1 MLSPNMTGSAFMVG
15 AMALFTF
22 NDAIVK
28 VLGQSLP
35 IVEVILLRGAF
46 TVVLIGALIA
56 FTVGLASFSKLN
68 KPIIWWRA
76 LCEVGATYCFL
87 TGLQHVELANAAA
100 ILSALPLAVTI
111 GSVLFLNEKV
121 GWRRWSAIAVG
132 FIGVLLIVRPGLEA
146 FNIYSINILAAVVFA
161 AARDLVT
168 KQAPKDISSLSL
180 TFSTAIAITVSGAF
194 ATFFFAEF
202 KPPTNTEIGW
212 LFASALLLSA
222 AYFFIVSAMRVGEV
236 AIVAPFRYTNLLWA
250 IGLGIIIFDEKLDWV
265 TLLGSAIIAAT
276 GIYTLYRERV
286 RIQAAKKLAP

>member
-1 MLSPNMTGSAFMVG
+1 MTGSAFMVG

-28 VLGQSLP
+28 VVGQSLP
-35 IVEVILLRGAF
+35 IVEIILLRGAF
-46 TVVLIGALIA
+46 TVVLIGAMLA
-56 FTVGLASFSKLN
+56 FTAGLSAFSKFN
-68 KPIIWWRA
+68 RQIIWWRA

-87 TGLQHVELANAAA
+87 SGLIHVELANAAA

-132 FIGVLLIVRPGLEA
+132 FIGVLLIVRPGLDA
-146 FNIYSINILAAVVFA
+146 FNIYSINLLAAVVFA

-168 KQAPKDISSLSL
+168 KQAPKDISSVSL
-180 TFSTAIAITVSGAF
+180 TFATAIAITTSGAF
-194 ATFFFAEF
+194 ATYFFAEF
-202 KPPTNTEIGW
+202 QQPTNTELGW
-212 LFASALLLSA
+212 LFSSALLLSL

-250 IGLGIIIFDEKLDWV
+250 IALGIIIFNDKLDWM
-265 TLLGSAIIAAT
+265 TLLGSAIVTAT

-286 RIQAAKKLAP
+286 RIKAAKNLAA

>member
-1 MLSPNMTGSAFMVG
+1 MAF
-15 AMALFTF
+15 FTF
-22 NDAIVK
+22 NDAVVK

-35 IVEVILLRGAF
+35 IVEIILLRGAF
-46 TVVLIGALIA
+46 TVVLIGAMIT
-56 FTVGLASFSKLN
+56 FTAGLSAFSKLN

-87 TGLQHVELANAAA
+87 TGLIHVELANAAA

-111 GSVLFLNEKV
+111 GSALFLNEKV

-132 FIGVLLIVRPGLEA
+132 FIGVLLIVRPGLDA
-146 FNIYSINILAAVVFA
+146 FNIYSINILGAVFFA

-168 KQAPKDISSLSL
+168 KQASKDISSVSL
-180 TFSTAIAITVSGAF
+180 TFATATAITISGAF
-194 ATFFFAEF
+194 ATYFFAEYQ
-202 KPPTNTEIGW
+202 PPTNTEWGW
-212 LFASALLLSA
+212 LFASALLLSV

-250 IGLGIIIFDEKLDWV
+250 IALGIIIFGDKLDWM
-265 TLLGSAIIAAT
+265 TLLGSAIVTAT

-286 RIQAAKKLAP
+286 RIQAAKKQAA

>member
-1 MLSPNMTGSAFMVG
+1 MVG

-22 NDAIVK
+22 NDPIVK
-28 VLGQSLP
+28 FVGQSLP

-46 TVVLIGALIA
+46 TVVLIGAMII
-56 FTVGLASFSKLN
+56 FTAGLSSFSKLN
-68 KPIIWWRA
+68 RPIIWGRA

-87 TGLQHVELANAAA
+87 TGLLHVELANAAA

-111 GSVLFLNEKV
+111 GSVIFLNEKV

-146 FNIYSINILAAVVFA
+146 FNIYSLNILGAVVFA

-168 KQAPKDISSLSL
+168 KQAPKDISSVSL
-180 TFSTAIAITVSGAF
+180 TFATAAAITTSGAF
-194 ATFFFAEF
+194 ATYFFAEYQ
-202 KPPTNTEIGW
+202 PPTNTEWGW
-212 LFASALLLSA
+212 LFASALLLSV

-250 IGLGIIIFDEKLDWV
+250 IALGIIIFGDKLDWM
-265 TLLGSAIIAAT
+265 TLLGSAIVTAT

-286 RIQAAKKLAP
+286 RIQAAKKLTT

>member
-28 VLGQSLP
+28 VLGQNLP

-46 TVVLIGALIA
+46 TVVLIGAFIS
-56 FTVGLASFSKLN
+56 FTAGLSSFSKLN
-68 KPIIWWRA
+68 RPIIWWRA

-87 TGLQHVELANAAA
+87 TGLIHVELANAAA

-111 GSVLFLNEKV
+111 GSVIFLNEKV

-146 FNIYSINILAAVVFA
+146 FNIYSLNILGAVVFA

-168 KQAPKDISSLSL
+168 KQAPKDISSVSL
-180 TFSTAIAITVSGAF
+180 TFATATAITLSGAF
-194 ATFFFAEF
+194 GTYFFAEYQ
-202 KPPTNTEIGW
+202 PPTNTEFGW
-212 LFASALLLSA
+212 LFASALLLSV

-250 IGLGIIIFDEKLDWV
+250 IALGIIVFGDKLDWM
-265 TLLGSAIIAAT
+265 TLLGSAIVTAT

-286 RIQAAKKLAP
+286 RIKAAKQLAT

>member
-46 TVVLIGALIA
+46 TVVLIGAMIA
-56 FTVGLASFSKLN
+56 LTAGVSSFSKLN
-68 KPIIWWRA
+68 RPIIWWRA
-76 LCEVGATYCFL
+76 LCEVGATYWFL
-87 TGLQHVELANAAA
+87 SGLIHVELANAAA

-111 GSVLFLNEKV
+111 GSVIFLKEKV

-146 FNIYSINILAAVVFA
+146 FNIYSINLLVAVVFA

-168 KQAPKDISSLSL
+168 KQAPKDISSVSL
-180 TFSTAIAITVSGAF
+180 TFATAIAITASGAF
-194 ATFFFAEF
+194 ATYFFAEF
-202 KPPTNTEIGW
+202 QPPTNTELGW
-212 LFASALLLSA
+212 LFVSALLLSA

-250 IGLGIIIFDEKLDWV
+250 IALGIIIFGDKLDWI
-265 TLLGSAIIAAT
+265 TMLGSTIVAAT

-286 RIQAAKKLAP
+286 RIQAAKKLAA

>member
-1 MLSPNMTGSAFMVG
+1 MTGSAFMVG
-15 AMALFTF
+15 AMAFFTF
-22 NDAIVK
+22 NDVVVK

-35 IVEVILLRGAF
+35 IVEIILLRGAF
-46 TVVLIGALIA
+46 TVVLIGAMIT
-56 FTVGLASFSKLN
+56 FTAGLSAFSKLN

-87 TGLQHVELANAAA
+87 TGLIHIELANAAA

-121 GWRRWSAIAVG
+121 GWRRWSAIAIG
-132 FIGVLLIVRPGLEA
+132 FIGVLLIVRPGLDA
-146 FNIYSINILAAVVFA
+146 FNIYSLNILAAVVFA

-168 KQAPKDISSLSL
+168 KQAPKNISSVSL
-180 TFSTAIAITVSGAF
+180 TFATAVAITISGAF
-194 ATFFFAEF
+194 ATYFFAEYQ
-202 KPPTNTEIGW
+202 PPTNTEWGW
-212 LFASALLLSA
+212 LFASALLLSV

-250 IGLGIIIFDEKLDWV
+250 IALGIIIFGDKLDWM
-265 TLLGSAIIAAT
+265 TLLGSAIVTAT

-286 RIQAAKKLAP
+286 RIQAAKKQAT

>member
-1 MLSPNMTGSAFMVG
+1 MVG
-15 AMALFTF
+15 AMAFFTF

-35 IVEVILLRGAF
+35 IVEIILLRGAF
-46 TVVLIGALIA
+46 TVVLIGAMIT
-56 FTVGLASFSKLN
+56 FTAGLSAFSKLN

-87 TGLQHVELANAAA
+87 TGLIHVELANAAA

-132 FIGVLLIVRPGLEA
+132 FIGVLLIVRPGLDA
-146 FNIYSINILAAVVFA
+146 FNIYSINILGAVFFA
-161 AARDLVT
+161 AARDIVT
-168 KQAPKDISSLSL
+168 KQAPKDISSVSL
-180 TFSTAIAITVSGAF
+180 AFATATAITISGAF
-194 ATFFFAEF
+194 ATYFFAEYQ
-202 KPPTNTEIGW
+202 PPTNTEWAW
-212 LFASALLLSA
+212 LFATALLLSV

-250 IGLGIIIFDEKLDWV
+250 IALGIIIFGDKLDWM
-265 TLLGSAIIAAT
+265 TLLGSAIVTAT

-286 RIQAAKKLAP
+286 RIQAAKKQAA

>member
-1 MLSPNMTGSAFMVG
+1 MVG

-28 VLGQSLP
+28 FLGQSLP

-56 FTVGLASFSKLN
+56 FTAGLSSFSKLN
-68 KPIIWWRA
+68 RPILWWRA

-87 TGLQHVELANAAA
+87 TGLIHVELANAAA

-146 FNIYSINILAAVVFA
+146 FNIYSLNILAAVVFA

-168 KQAPKDISSLSL
+168 KQAPKDISSVSL
-180 TFSTAIAITVSGAF
+180 TFATATAITISGAF
-194 ATFFFAEF
+194 ATYFFAEF
-202 KPPTNTEIGW
+202 QPPTPTEVSW

-250 IGLGIIIFDEKLDWV
+250 IALGIIIFGDKLDWM
-265 TLLGSAIIAAT
+265 TLLGSAIVTAT

-286 RIQAAKKLAP
+286 RIQAAKKQAA